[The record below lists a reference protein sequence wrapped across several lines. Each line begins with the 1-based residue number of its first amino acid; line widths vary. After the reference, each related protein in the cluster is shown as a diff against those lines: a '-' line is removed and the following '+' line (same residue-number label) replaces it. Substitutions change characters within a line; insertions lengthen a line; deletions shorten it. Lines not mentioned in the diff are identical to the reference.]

1 MPDQLAIRYTDRRDL
16 SVTVGPE
23 TIADDVRGPL
33 SKIGQRYF
41 DDKTLTSCTS
51 RFALRKLCN
60 PAQCFQ
66 TVSALGRCGLHWRS
80 KRPDQ
85 EPRGTRAH
93 VPSPRPEMSVIQG
106 NVSGQ
111 TVRLVARGLS
121 PLSLHDLPKL
131 GTTMLGPVAS
141 GRMRLVVGRE
151 VLKPIVDLR

>member
-23 TIADDVRGPL
+23 TIAVGRPPSAVEDWSKVLRRQDAGLLALLASRSESFVIPL
-33 SKIGQRYF
+33 
-41 DDKTLTSCTS
+41 
-51 RFALRKLCN
+51 
-60 PAQCFQ
+60 
-66 TVSALGRCGLHWRS
+66 
-80 KRPDQ
+80 
-85 EPRGTRAH
+85 
-93 VPSPRPEMSVIQG
+93 
-106 NVSGQ
+106 NVSRQCRRSGACTVPEARNVRDSRKCFR

-121 PLSLHDLPKL
+121 PLPLHDLPKL